1 MPIKTR
7 KKHQARKN
15 KSTTRKLL
23 NPHHYIITRLSV
35 LDLTPTRKS
44 NTPGY
49 SETKWYLKEQSPEEK
64 KAYLFNPRRLSTK
77 FNAFERMTAPSIK
90 AQTYQGYTWLIYT
103 SDQLPAAYK
112 ERLEKHEGAKIKIIY
127 VKNFYEMEVDLDR
140 RLRGKTNYTTL
151 RIDDDDGLNPVFLEE
166 INKYASKP
174 SAKGTIISIP
184 RGRLYTIR
192 GNKIIYGSRVF
203 SKRIALGLTAVGF
216 NIMDAGIHT
225 QVNKKH
231 TVIYPTMNNAFSLF
245 ASKESLTKRKFR

>member
-1 MPIKTR
+1 MPSKTR
-7 KKHQARKN
+7 ARPRRKTN
-15 KSTTRKLL
+15 TTRKLAK
-23 NPHHYIITRLSV
+23 PHHYIITRLSV
-35 LDLTPTRKS
+35 LDVTPTLKS

-49 SETKWYLKEQSPEEK
+49 SETKWYLKGQSPEEK
-64 KAYLFNPRRLSTK
+64 KAYLFNPKRLSTK

-90 AQTYQGYTWLIYT
+90 DQTYQGYTWLIYT

-112 ERLEKHEGAKIKIIY
+112 ERLERHEGAKIKIIY
-127 VKNFYEMEVDLDR
+127 IKNFYEMEVDLNR

-151 RIDDDDGLNPVFLEE
+151 RIDDDDGLCNKFLEE
-166 INKYASKP
+166 INKYAAKS

-192 GNKIIYGSRVF
+192 GNKIIYGSSVF

-225 QVNKKH
+225 QVNKKYK
-231 TVIYPTMNNAFSLF
+231 VIYPTMKDAYSLF
-245 ASKESLTKRKFR
+245 ASKESLTKRKFY

>member
-1 MPIKTR
+1 MPATR
-7 KKHQARKN
+7 RVRPFQH
-15 KSTTRKLL
+15 TTRRNKKL
-23 NPHHYIITRLSV
+23 HHYIITRLSV
-35 LDLTPTRKS
+35 LDITPTRKS

-64 KAYLFNPRRLSTK
+64 KAYLFNPKRLSTK

-127 VKNFYEMEVDLDR
+127 VKDFYSMEADLDR
-140 RLRGKTNYTTL
+140 RLRGKTHYTTMRL
-151 RIDDDDGLNPVFLEE
+151 DDDDGLNTKFLEE

-184 RGRLYTIR
+184 RGRLYTLR

-216 NIMDAGIHT
+216 NIMDAGIHIH
-225 QVNKKH
+225 VHKKH
-231 TVIYPTMNNAFSLF
+231 NVIYPTMNNAFSLF
-245 ASKESLTKRKFR
+245 ASKQSLTKRKFR